1 MSVDNIALLIT
12 FFPRSICQKTV
23 PLIPMIE
30 NVSPWLFQA
39 SAPAT
44 DQMNNEFEQSND
56 SPQGQRLEKEWSS
69 MSQCRALTRSSEVR

>member
-1 MSVDNIALLIT
+1 
-12 FFPRSICQKTV
+12 
-23 PLIPMIE
+23 MIE
-30 NVSPWLFQA
+30 NVSPWLFKA

-69 MSQCRALTRSSEVR
+69 MSQCRALKRSSEVR